1 MDKILKL
8 VKISFKVIQ
17 LDAPLL
23 LAGMD
28 VIIED

>member
-17 LDAPLL
+17 LDAPFS
-23 LAGMD
+23 LAGRD